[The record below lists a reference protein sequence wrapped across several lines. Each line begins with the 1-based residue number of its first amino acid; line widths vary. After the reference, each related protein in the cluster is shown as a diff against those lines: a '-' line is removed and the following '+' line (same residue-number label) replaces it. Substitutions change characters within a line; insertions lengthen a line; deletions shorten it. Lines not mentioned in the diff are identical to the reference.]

1 VNPNDVEKEEKARG
15 VTLEQTL
22 EDFLCARKSLKPT
35 TVYDYKRTLK
45 CYLPDWRS
53 RPLLEIT
60 KDMVAKRHTLIG
72 QRSKAQANLVMR
84 YLRALFNFAAGQ
96 YEDSKGESVIP
107 NNPVKRLS
115 QTRAWYR
122 IERRQTV
129 IKAHALASWYAAVM
143 NLKND
148 AQAKNRETI
157 RDYLLLVLFTGL
169 RKEEAARLTWSNVDF
184 RAKTLTVTDTKNH
197 QDHTLPLSDFLFDLL
212 QRRKP
217 EAVNEYVF
225 PGANGVGRIIEQ
237 RKQMD
242 RVTQESGVNFT
253 IHDLRRTFI
262 TLAESLDISAYALKS
277 LLNHK
282 MSNDVTAGYIIIDAE
297 RLRIPMQKITD
308 YLLKCMG
315 VKPSAEIVELK
326 SLALS
331 K

>member
-1 VNPNDVEKEEKARG
+1 
-15 VTLEQTL
+15 
-22 EDFLCARKSLKPT
+22 
-35 TVYDYKRTLK
+35 
-45 CYLPDWRS
+45 
-53 RPLLEIT
+53 
-60 KDMVAKRHTLIG
+60 M
-72 QRSKAQANLVMR
+72 
-84 YLRALFNFAAGQ
+84 
-96 YEDSKGESVIP
+96 
-107 NNPVKRLS
+107 
-115 QTRAWYR
+115 
-122 IERRQTV
+122 
-129 IKAHALASWYAAVM
+129 
-143 NLKND
+143 
-148 AQAKNRETI
+148 
-157 RDYLLLVLFTGL
+157 
-169 RKEEAARLTWSNVDF
+169 
-184 RAKTLTVTDTKNH
+184 
-197 QDHTLPLSDFLFDLL
+197 SDFLLDLL

-242 RVTQESGVNFT
+242 RVTLESGVKFT

-308 YLLKCMG
+308 HLLKCMG
-315 VKPSAEIVELK
+315 VKPSAEIVDIK